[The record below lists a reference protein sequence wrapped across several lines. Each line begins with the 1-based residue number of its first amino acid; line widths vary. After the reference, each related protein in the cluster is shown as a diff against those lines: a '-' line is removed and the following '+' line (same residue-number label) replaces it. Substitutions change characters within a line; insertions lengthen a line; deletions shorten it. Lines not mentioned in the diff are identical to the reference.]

1 MNMAFTVVLYRI
13 PKIGNMLN
21 TTSFGLIKKIKHF
34 VHVSDITKN
43 KVEEC
48 LLIWENIY
56 HVLSKNWQKSTLIV
70 RCQLHEWILTQVHN
84 KKSRNIG
91 LAKKVFGFFHTIL
104 QKSPNEPF
112 GQPNIYSPLGQFC
125 CCSVTKLCL
134 TLWDSMDCSRPGCP
148 VLHSLKF
155 AQTK

>member
-48 LLIWENIY
+48 LLIWEN
-56 HVLSKNWQKSTLIV
+56 
-70 RCQLHEWILTQVHN
+70 VHN
-84 KKSRNIG
+84 L
-91 LAKKVFGFFHTIL
+91 LASK
-104 QKSPNEPF
+104 
-112 GQPNIYSPLGQFC
+112 FC
-125 CCSVTKLCL
+125 RVSVIA
-134 TLWDSMDCSRPGCP
+134 SGI
-148 VLHSLKF
+148 
-155 AQTK
+155 QG